1 MFVRIARFEGIDATE
16 FDREVGQIDEQSSGE
31 PPPGLEG
38 TKRLLMLVD
47 RATGT
52 ALGLTFF
59 ESEEAMRRADEAL
72 DQMSMDGQ
80 GRRTSVEMYEVG
92 LDKSLGK
99 P

>member
-1 MFVRIARFEGIDATE
+1 MFARIARFEGIDLAE
-16 FDREVGQIDEQSSGE
+16 FDREISQIDEQSSGE

-52 ALGLTFF
+52 SLALTFF
-59 ESEEAMRRADEAL
+59 DSEESMRRADEAL
-72 DQMSMDGQ
+72 NQLSMDGQ

-92 LDKSLGK
+92 LDKSLGQT
-99 P
+99 